1 MWPAPPLFISHY
13 NKAMKRPRS
22 WFILLL
28 LPLLLLACAL
38 SEMGAQLNSVNST
51 NPAASATRP
60 AAQSGDLEL
69 DASTNG
75 IPTYR
80 VQMLVYFTGQ
90 DDAGQA
96 FQSTL
101 TLAEEYDQAQAAQH
115 LLAKTETSDQ
125 PPASFELYRLG
136 EQVFLVSTEISSQAG
151 CMRLDANQSNAQPAL
166 RPKDIFTFIRLGDL
180 VQSGET
186 TNGFV
191 TDHYKLAEAGLGVG
205 SAQGWAGDV
214 WVAQQGGF
222 IVRFSGS
229 AEGEATL
236 TGRPGSGRLEWEYE
250 LNAEDTLSIGLPED
264 CSEIGLPDVLLPD
277 GAQNLMQVGT
287 QVSFT
292 SQAQA
297 VDLADFYRRALVED
311 GWTINEDAGAGS
323 IFTLNASRQEGSIQ
337 VLISALEQ
345 GCQVTITRK

>member
-1 MWPAPPLFISHY
+1 MPAPPLSISHY
-13 NKAMKRPRS
+13 NKAMKRQLS
-22 WFILLL
+22 WFILFL
-28 LPLLLLACAL
+28 LPLLFLACAL
-38 SEMGAQLNSVNST
+38 SEMGAQSNSVNST
-51 NPAASATRP
+51 NPAVSATRP
-60 AAQSGDLEL
+60 AAQPGDLEL

-75 IPTYR
+75 IPSYR
-80 VQMLVYFTGQ
+80 AQMLVHFTGQ

-101 TLAEEYDQAQAAQH
+101 TLAEEVNQTQAAQH
-115 LLAKTETSDQ
+115 LLAKTEISDQ

-136 EQVFLVSTEISSQAG
+136 EQVFMVSTEISSQAG
-151 CMRLDANQSNAQPAL
+151 CMRLDASQSGAQPAL
-166 RPKDIFTFIRLGDL
+166 RPKDVFTFIRLGDL

-229 AEGEATL
+229 AEGEVTL

-250 LNAEDTLSIGLPED
+250 LNAEDALSIGLPED
-264 CSEIGLPDVLLPD
+264 CSEIGLLDVLLPE

-292 SQAQA
+292 SQSQA
-297 VDLADFYRRALVED
+297 VELADFYRRALVED

-345 GCQVTITRK
+345 GCQVTITRR